1 MTVVGTALPL
11 MCDTRMGHAHMGEAC
26 ACAQRVRDALVQ
38 ERQRLY
44 SELQG
49 IPFLE
54 PYPSEANFILCKVVG
69 GHDAKAV
76 KDALAA
82 EHGIMVRHYAKAE
95 LSGYIRISVGLPQHT
110 DAIAAAL
117 QKLAQLVPAC

>member
-1 MTVVGTALPL
+1 MRDCAGELVYLIAVG
-11 MCDTRMGHAHMGEAC
+11 C
-26 ACAQRVRDALVQ
+26 ACMQMVRDALVQ

-44 SELQG
+44 QQLQG

-76 KDALAA
+76 KDTLAA
-82 EHGIMVRHYAKAE
+82 KHGIMVRHYAKAE
-95 LSGYIRISVGLPQHT
+95 LSGYIRISVGLPEHT
-110 DAIAAAL
+110 DAIMAAL
-117 QKLAQLVPAC
+117 QELAILVPAS